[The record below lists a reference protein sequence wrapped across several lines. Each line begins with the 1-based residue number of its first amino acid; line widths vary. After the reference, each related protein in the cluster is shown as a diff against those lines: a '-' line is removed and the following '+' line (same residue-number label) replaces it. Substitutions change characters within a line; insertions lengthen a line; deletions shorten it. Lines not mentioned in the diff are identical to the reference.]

1 MTPILEVRGLSKSF
15 GTGILRT
22 GRKVQ
27 ALAGIDLRVEPGD
40 TLGLVGESGCGKTTL
55 ARCAVR
61 LLEPDEGTVCF
72 DGVELGRLEPEEL
85 RLRRRQFQIIFQDP
99 YASLDPRMTAG
110 EILAEPFEAH
120 GLADASSRAKSLP
133 ELLSEVALDGSV
145 LGRYP
150 VELSGGQK
158 QRLVIARALA
168 LQPRLLFADE
178 PVSALDTSV
187 QAHVLNLLA
196 DLRQRRGL
204 TLVLISHSLPVI
216 RYLCS
221 RVAVM
226 YLGRIVEEAPA
237 DQFFREPK
245 HPYSR
250 ALLDC
255 MPQLNIGTPQAKP
268 VLPGDVPSPAAP
280 PPGCPFHPRCSRAI
294 ARCREE
300 RPELRPAGP
309 AKVACFLHPA
319 A

>member
-1 MTPILEVRGLSKSF
+1 MTPILEVRGLTKSF
-15 GTGILRT
+15 GAGILRAS
-22 GRKVQ
+22 RKVQ
-27 ALAGIDLRVEPGD
+27 ALAGIDLSVEPGD

-55 ARCAVR
+55 ARCALR

-72 DGVELGRLEPEEL
+72 DGVELSRLAPEKL
-85 RLRRRQFQIIFQDP
+85 RILRREFQIIFQDP

-120 GLADASSRAKSLP
+120 GLADASGRETGVS
-133 ELLSEVALDGSV
+133 ELLSEVALDGSI

-168 LQPRLLFADE
+168 LKPRLLVADE

-196 DLRQRRGL
+196 DLRRRRGL

-237 DQFFREPK
+237 DLFFREPK

-255 MPQLNIGTPQAKP
+255 MPQLNVGTPQAKP

-280 PPGCPFHPRCSRAI
+280 PPGCPFHPRCSRAT
-294 ARCREE
+294 ARCSEE
-300 RPELRPAGP
+300 RPELLPAGEE
-309 AKVACFLHPA
+309 KVACFLHTA
-319 A
+319 T

>member
-1 MTPILEVRGLSKSF
+1 MTPILEVRGLTKSF

-22 GRKVQ
+22 SSKVQ
-27 ALAGIDLRVEPGD
+27 ALAGIDLSVEPGD
-40 TLGLVGESGCGKTTL
+40 TLGVVGESGCGKTTL
-55 ARCAVR
+55 ARCALR

-72 DGVELGRLEPEEL
+72 DGVELSRLAPEKL
-85 RLRRRQFQIIFQDP
+85 RLRRREFQIIFQDP
-99 YASLDPRMTAG
+99 YASLDPRLTAG
-110 EILAEPFEAH
+110 EILAEPFEAQ
-120 GLADASSRAKSLP
+120 GLADASGREKSVS
-133 ELLSEVALDGSV
+133 ELLSEVALDRSI

-168 LQPRLLFADE
+168 LKPRLLVADE

-237 DQFFREPK
+237 DLFFREPK

-255 MPQLNIGTPQAKP
+255 MPQLNVGTPQAKP

-280 PPGCPFHPRCSRAI
+280 PPGCPFHPRCSRAT
-294 ARCREE
+294 ARCSEE
-300 RPELRPAGP
+300 RPELRPAGQE
-309 AKVACFLHPA
+309 KVACFLHTA
-319 A
+319 T